1 MILTITAYSLFL
13 FILLGRNKERGRK
26 NLAHGV
32 RKTGW
37 SVGWGW
43 SLVQQETFQDNRL
56 ENDLMCFNNVRFRFA
71 KQAFRAGEPVGK
83 YSQL

>member
-1 MILTITAYSLFL
+1 MYCCISYDFDH
-13 FILLGRNKERGRK
+13 KKKKKRGGK
-26 NLAHGV
+26 NLAHGI

-37 SVGWGW
+37 PVGWGW
-43 SLVQQETFQDNRL
+43 SHVQQETFQDNRL
-56 ENDLMCFNNVRFRFA
+56 ENYLMCFNNVRFRFT